1 VRKAVKDIHGVMN
14 FDFCPWANKYVYWL
28 KKPIGWVVLALLA
41 SLLLGIYVSSQAF
54 LGTAAILAVG
64 IIGSLWPWIAMK
76 GIRGNLSWVRGRCE
90 ENESIKTTL
99 TLENRWPWPAFGL
112 FVEADHQIASLP
124 SDPDQPISLS
134 LVPGLAR
141 SQFEWDCVPGSRGIY
156 PTRTVRLATA
166 FPFGV
171 WTCYRDLVVETP
183 LIVWPRT
190 TRLVD
195 VPESQGTPNSGIG
208 STSNQIGDEGDW
220 MGVRPYRPGDS
231 LRQVHWAQTAKR
243 DQLVV
248 FERQS
253 RARQQVSIWL
263 DTGAAISSKDTADDL
278 VRILA
283 SISNHFVNHSWTVRV
298 HLNNN
303 WQVLQP
309 GKFGKQ
315 VWMDQLAEWTPE
327 KSLGQSNNSAVVL
340 PTAQKGGVTI
350 ILTTHDRLESLRSS
364 VHPSDSISWI
374 ELLTDKSDETDLTP
388 SVLTNHNSVL
398 QVASG
403 KYLSEQLD
411 AQWKKYSQGLGR
423 SSHVVSQVT

>member
-1 VRKAVKDIHGVMN
+1 MRKAVKDIHGAMN

-64 IIGSLWPWIAMK
+64 IIGSVWPWIAMK
-76 GIRGNLSWVRGRCE
+76 GIRGSLSWVQGRCE
-90 ENESIKTTL
+90 ELEAVKTTL

-112 FVEADHQIASLP
+112 YVEADHQIASLP

-134 LVPGLAR
+134 MVPGLAR
-141 SQFEWDCVPGSRGIY
+141 SQFEWECIPGTRGIY
-156 PTRTVRLATA
+156 PTRTVKLATA

-183 LIVWPRT
+183 LIVWPHT

-231 LRQVHWAQTAKR
+231 LRQVHWAQTARR

-263 DTGAAISSKDTADDL
+263 DSGAALASRHVADDL
-278 VRILA
+278 IRILA
-283 SISNHFVNHSWTVRV
+283 SITNHFVNHSWAVRV
-298 HLNNN
+298 NVKGS

-309 GKFGKQ
+309 GKQGKQ
-315 VWMDQLAEWTPE
+315 TWMDQLASWTPE
-327 KSLGQSNNSAVVL
+327 STKDETFF
-340 PTAQKGGVTI
+340 PTAQKGGLTIGVTTEERTETKRI
-350 ILTTHDRLESLRSS
+350 IPNPT
-364 VHPSDSISWI
+364 DSISWI
-374 ELLTDKSDETDLTP
+374 
-388 SVLTNHNSVL
+388 VLTNNTVL
-398 QVASG
+398 EKTEPVLFDKSMIRIPG
-403 KYLSEQLD
+403 GSMLSEELSS
-411 AQWKKYSQGLGR
+411 QWKRYSQQMG
-423 SSHVVSQVT
+423 VTSQFMSRTN